1 MEPADEELPKAL
13 GIALR
18 KIRLRNHLSILEL
31 SQRVSGRS
39 YLGAVER
46 GEKLPTVGKVDEI
59 SRSMGV
65 HPLALL
71 TLAYLRIEQNTPEE
85 MMAKIKTDLE
95 ALELWGPWGFESTA
109 AQGDSEG

>member
-1 MEPADEELPKAL
+1 
-13 GIALR
+13 
-18 KIRLRNHLSILEL
+18 
-31 SQRVSGRS
+31 
-39 YLGAVER
+39 
-46 GEKLPTVGKVDEI
+46 
-59 SRSMGV
+59 MGV

>member
-1 MEPADEELPKAL
+1 MDSADEELRQAL

-18 KIRLRNHLSILEL
+18 EVRLRNHLSILEL

-59 SRSMGV
+59 SRSMDM

-85 MMAKIKTDLE
+85 MMAKIKSDLE
-95 ALELWGPWGFESTA
+95 ALELWGPWEFESEGA
-109 AQGDSEG
+109 VGDSED

>member
-1 MEPADEELPKAL
+1 IKNL
-13 GIALR
+13 GCR
-18 KIRLRNHLSILEL
+18 SW
-31 SQRVSGRS
+31 VSYFENS
-39 YLGAVER
+39 TLGAVER

>member
-39 YLGAVER
+39 YLV
-46 GEKLPTVGKVDEI
+46 
-59 SRSMGV
+59 
-65 HPLALL
+65 
-71 TLAYLRIEQNTPEE
+71 YC
-85 MMAKIKTDLE
+85 
-95 ALELWGPWGFESTA
+95 F
-109 AQGDSEG
+109 

>member
-1 MEPADEELPKAL
+1 MESADEELRQAL

-18 KIRLRNHLSILEL
+18 EVRLRNHLSILEL

-46 GEKLPTVGKVDEI
+46 AEKLPTVGKVDEI
-59 SRSMGV
+59 SRSMGM

-85 MMAKIKTDLE
+85 MMARIKSDLE
-95 ALELWGPWGFESTA
+95 AIELWGPWGFGSEAVAS
-109 AQGDSEG
+109 DSED